1 MTDKLI
7 KRLQQ
12 YYPVSTEVFGLLEK
26 RCRMMELKKHD
37 IIISADKTDD
47 NIYIVQDGLLR
58 SYYIDSKG
66 NEVTQYFGMEG
77 DLFTSMFSYYNRE
90 PAFLQ
95 VEAVTDMTLY
105 AIRKKDIEALCSIS
119 IEAANWFRHVCL
131 EQLYCLEETKES
143 QFPPYTGEDGTEYMV
158 SLYDVS
164 GTGVAVGCFTDR
176 PAYWKDN
183 AWTVLPIE
191 NDQQTGVAFAI
202 SEDGSIIAGG
212 LDHSSTNGTGM
223 ACYWE
228 QENGEYKYHELPFP
242 AKDDFETEW
251 AYCHVMNILDN
262 NTMYGRLMDS
272 FGGAFALLIK
282 WSRENDGWKY
292 DSPRKTVWRTTERMP
307 SPSALPT
314 TS

>member
-131 EQLYCLEETKES
+131 EQLYCLEKRTKV
-143 QFPPYTGEDGTEYMV
+143 FGKEDAMARYK
-158 SLYDVS
+158 SLIK
-164 GTGVAVGCFTDR
+164 AR
-176 PAYWKDN
+176 PDILKEAPLKHIASYLGI
-183 AWTVLPIE
+183 T
-191 NDQQTGVAFAI
+191 QQTLSRLRAQLA
-202 SEDGSIIAGG
+202 SEKAEG
-212 LDHSSTNGTGM
+212 
-223 ACYWE
+223 
-228 QENGEYKYHELPFP
+228 QF
-242 AKDDFETEW
+242 
-251 AYCHVMNILDN
+251 
-262 NTMYGRLMDS
+262 
-272 FGGAFALLIK
+272 
-282 WSRENDGWKY
+282 
-292 DSPRKTVWRTTERMP
+292 
-307 SPSALPT
+307 
-314 TS
+314 